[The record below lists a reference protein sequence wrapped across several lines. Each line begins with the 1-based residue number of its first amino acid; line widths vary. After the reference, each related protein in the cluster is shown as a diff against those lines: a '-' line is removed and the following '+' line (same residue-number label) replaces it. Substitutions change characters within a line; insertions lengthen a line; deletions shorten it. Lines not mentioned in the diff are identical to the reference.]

1 MMEGWKEY
9 KIKDVCQIVGGYAFK
24 SKDFKKEGDIPIV
37 KIKSLKDRKI
47 DISDSEFVDKS
58 FLGLNEKYHVNYND
72 YIIALTGSHITLP
85 SSAVG
90 RVSKSNHKIALL
102 LNQRVGK
109 FIVDE
114 KLCSHDF
121 LYYFLNTDSFFH
133 NIGLRAKGAANQA
146 NISTGDV
153 GDIKINLP
161 PLPTQHKIASILSAY
176 DDLIENNLQR
186 IKLLEEMAQQ
196 TYTEWFVR
204 MKFPGHESVERDDET
219 ELPEGW
225 ERKIASKLFNIK
237 IGKTPP
243 RGETHW
249 FNTSK
254 SLKWISIRD
263 MRNSNLFIFNT
274 NETIDEKA
282 ISKFNFNVAKKDT
295 VILSFKLT
303 VGLISIVTEN
313 MVTNEAIA
321 HFNTTK
327 ISPLSKEYTY
337 LYLKSFNYDTMGST
351 SSIGTAINSKIVK
364 RIPILVPDVKTLLN
378 FNTIIEPVFKSIKNL
393 QTQNQL
399 LKEARDIL
407 LPRLMT
413 GMIEV

>member
-9 KIKDVCQIVGGYAFK
+9 ILED
-24 SKDFKKEGDIPIV
+24 
-37 KIKSLKDRKI
+37 
-47 DISDSEFVDKS
+47 
-58 FLGLNEKYHVNYND
+58 LGF
-72 YIIALTGSHITLP
+72 
-85 SSAVG
+85 VG
-90 RVSKSNHKIALL
+90 RGKSRHRPRNEPFLYGDKYPFVQTADVKSSNNRISTYTQMYSEKGLKQSKLWPVNTLCITIAANIADAAILDIEACFPDSIIGFIPDSKKSDVQFVKYLFDLLQVSIKQISQGAAQDNLSL
-102 LNQRVGK
+102 
-109 FIVDE
+109 E
-114 KLCSHDF
+114 KLRSIKF
-121 LYYFLNTDSFFH
+121 L
-133 NIGLRAKGAANQA
+133 
-146 NISTGDV
+146 V
-153 GDIKINLP
+153 P
-161 PLPTQHKIASILSAY
+161 PLPTQNKIASILSAY

-327 ISPLSKEYTY
+327 NSPLSKEYTY